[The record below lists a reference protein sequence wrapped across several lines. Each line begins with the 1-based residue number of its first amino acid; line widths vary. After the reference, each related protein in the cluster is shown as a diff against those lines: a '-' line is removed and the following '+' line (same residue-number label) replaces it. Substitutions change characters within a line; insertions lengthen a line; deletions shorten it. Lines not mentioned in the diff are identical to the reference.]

1 MRRIL
6 DMSNDDAKLF
16 LLKNKSYFSL
26 DLPPYFDFNNL
37 LLSIDNKLKGKN
49 LRDFYKDNK
58 TIPPKKCENVN
69 YKILHNKDGKFDWR
83 PFEIIHPAL
92 YVYLVN
98 EICEKDNWKKINERF
113 KLFQKNKKIVC
124 CSIPCE
130 SSNKKMDKKDT
141 ILNWWNTF
149 EQKSI
154 AMSLKFNCM
163 AKTDITNCY
172 GSIYTHS
179 IAWAIE
185 TKEIAKKN
193 INDTSL
199 LGNQIDKIIQDMSYG
214 QTNGI
219 PQGSILTDFIAEI
232 VLGYADEQISREINE
247 NKIKDYSILRY
258 RDDYRI
264 FAQNEIDLN
273 VILKIIT
280 EVLSELNFKLNTQ
293 KTSITD
299 DIITNSIKKD
309 KANILV
315 NNYIVLNNIQ
325 KSLFNIRAFSLIYPN
340 SGSLL
345 KLLTEMFEQ
354 QIKPLKK
361 RPKNVEQIISILVD
375 IMYRNPKTYNLC
387 VLILSVIF
395 SFLGKTTIN
404 KYINSISKKFKNL
417 PNTNYIDVWL
427 QRLTITNNIDKKYS
441 CTLCKKIYSE
451 AQIWNSDW
459 LNLEIDEA
467 LIINNEIIKSISPII
482 QEEEVNPFV
491 YQ

>member
-113 KLFQKNKKIVC
+113 KLFQKNNKIVC

-232 VLGYADEQISREINE
+232 VLGYADEQISRKINE

-345 KLLTEMFEQ
+345 KLLTEIFEQ

-395 SFLGKTTIN
+395 SFLGKTTVN
-404 KYINSISKKFKNL
+404 KYINCILKKFKNL

-427 QRLTITNNIDKKYS
+427 QRLTITSNIDKKYS

-459 LNLEIDEA
+459 LNLEIDET

>member
-1 MRRIL
+1 MKRIL

-37 LLSIDNKLKGKN
+37 LLSIDNKLNGKDLKN
-49 LRDFYKDNK
+49 FYKDNK
-58 TIPPKKCENVN
+58 TIPPKSCENVN
-69 YKILHNKDGKFDWR
+69 YKFLHNKDGKFDWR

-98 EICEKDNWKKINERF
+98 VICEKDNWKKINERF
-113 KLFQKNKKIVC
+113 KSFQKNKKIVC
-124 CSIPCE
+124 CSIPYE

-154 AMSLKFNCM
+154 SMSLKFNCM
-163 AKTDITNCY
+163 AITDITNCY

-179 IAWAIE
+179 IAWAVE
-185 TKEIAKKN
+185 TKNIAKKDHS
-193 INDTSL
+193 DTL
-199 LGNQIDKIIQDMSYG
+199 LGNKIDKIIQDMSYG

-219 PQGSILTDFIAEI
+219 PQGSVLTDFIAEI
-232 VLGYADEQISREINE
+232 VLGYADEQISSEINK
-247 NKIKDYSILRY
+247 NKIKDYSILSY

-264 FAQNEIDLN
+264 FAQNEYDLN

-325 KSLFNIRAFSLIYPN
+325 KSLFNIRNFSLIYPN

-345 KLLTEMFEQ
+345 KLLTEVYEQ

-361 RPKNVEQIISILVD
+361 KPKNVEQIISILVD

-404 KYINSISKKFKNL
+404 KDINLISKKFKNL
-417 PNTNYIDVWL
+417 PNTNYIDIWL
-427 QRLTITNNIDKKYS
+427 QRLTIANNIDRKYS
-441 CTLCKKIYSE
+441 CTLCQKIYSE
-451 AQIWNSDW
+451 VKIWNSDW
-459 LNLEIDEA
+459 LNLEIDES
-467 LIINNEIIKSISPII
+467 LIINNERIKSISPII

>member
-1 MRRIL
+1 MKRIL
-6 DMSNDDAKLF
+6 DMSNADAKLF

-37 LLSIDNKLKGKN
+37 LLSIDNNLNGKDLKN
-49 LRDFYKDNK
+49 FYKDNK
-58 TIPPKKCENVN
+58 TIPPKSCENVN
-69 YKILHNKDGKFDWR
+69 YKFLHNKDGKFDWR

-98 EICEKDNWKKINERF
+98 VICEKDNWKKINERF
-113 KLFQKNKKIVC
+113 KSFQKNKKIVC
-124 CSIPCE
+124 CSIPYE

-154 AMSLKFNCM
+154 SMSLKFNCM
-163 AKTDITNCY
+163 AITDINNCY

-179 IAWAIE
+179 IAWAVE
-185 TKEIAKKN
+185 TKNIAKKDHS
-193 INDTSL
+193 DTL
-199 LGNQIDKIIQDMSYG
+199 LGNKIDKIIQDMSYG

-219 PQGSILTDFIAEI
+219 PQGSVLTDFIAEI
-232 VLGYADEQISREINE
+232 VLGYADEQISSEINK
-247 NKIKDYSILRY
+247 NKLKDYSILRY

-264 FAQNEIDLN
+264 FAQNEYDLN

-280 EVLSELNFKLNTQ
+280 EVLSELNFKLHTQ

-325 KSLFNIRAFSLIYPN
+325 KSLFNIRNFSLIYPN

-345 KLLTEMFEQ
+345 KLLTEVYEQ

-361 RPKNVEQIISILVD
+361 KPKNVEQIISILVD

-404 KYINSISKKFKNL
+404 RYINLISKKFKNL
-417 PNTNYIDVWL
+417 PNTNYIDIWL
-427 QRLTITNNIDKKYS
+427 QRLTIANDIARKYS
-441 CTLCKKIYSE
+441 CTLCQKIYSE
-451 AQIWNSDW
+451 VKIWNSDW
-459 LNLEIDEA
+459 LNLKIDES
-467 LIINNEIIKSISPII
+467 LIINNEIIQSISPIM
-482 QEEEVNPFV
+482 QEEEVNPFI

>member
-1 MRRIL
+1 MKRIL
-6 DMSNDDAKLF
+6 DMPNADAKLF

-37 LLSIDNKLKGKN
+37 LLSIDNKLNGKDLKN
-49 LRDFYKDNK
+49 FYKDNK
-58 TIPPKKCENVN
+58 TIPPKSCENVN
-69 YKILHNKDGKFDWR
+69 YKFLHNKDGKFDWR

-98 EICEKDNWKKINERF
+98 VICEKDNWKKINERF
-113 KLFQKNKKIVC
+113 KSFQKNKKIVC
-124 CSIPCE
+124 CSIPYE

-154 AMSLKFNCM
+154 SMSLKFNCM
-163 AKTDITNCY
+163 AITDINNCY

-179 IAWAIE
+179 IAWAVE
-185 TKEIAKKN
+185 TKNIAKKDHS
-193 INDTSL
+193 DTL
-199 LGNQIDKIIQDMSYG
+199 LGNKIDKIIQDMSYG

-219 PQGSILTDFIAEI
+219 PQGSVLTDFIAEI
-232 VLGYADEQISREINE
+232 VLGYADEQISSEINK

-264 FAQNEIDLN
+264 FAQNEYDLN

-280 EVLSELNFKLNTQ
+280 EVLSELNFKLHTQ

-325 KSLFNIRAFSLIYPN
+325 KSLFNIRNFSLIYPN

-345 KLLTEMFEQ
+345 KLLTEVYEQ

-361 RPKNVEQIISILVD
+361 KPKNVEQIISILVD

-404 KYINSISKKFKNL
+404 KYINLISKKFKNL
-417 PNTNYIDVWL
+417 PNTNYIDIWL
-427 QRLTITNNIDKKYS
+427 QRLTIANDIARKYS

-451 AQIWNSDW
+451 VKIWNSDW
-459 LNLEIDEA
+459 LNLKIDES
-467 LIINNEIIKSISPII
+467 LIINNEIIQSISPIM
-482 QEEEVNPFV
+482 QEEEVNPFI

>member
-1 MRRIL
+1 MKRIL
-6 DMSNDDAKLF
+6 DMPNADAKLF

-37 LLSIDNKLKGKN
+37 LLSIDNNLNGKDLKN
-49 LRDFYKDNK
+49 FYKDNK
-58 TIPPKKCENVN
+58 TIPPKSCENVN
-69 YKILHNKDGKFDWR
+69 YKFLHNKDGKFDWR

-98 EICEKDNWKKINERF
+98 VICEKDNWKKINERF
-113 KLFQKNKKIVC
+113 KSFQKNKKIVC
-124 CSIPCE
+124 CSIPYE

-154 AMSLKFNCM
+154 SMSLKFNCM
-163 AKTDITNCY
+163 AITDINNCY

-179 IAWAIE
+179 IAWAVE
-185 TKEIAKKN
+185 TKNIAKKDHS
-193 INDTSL
+193 DTL
-199 LGNQIDKIIQDMSYG
+199 LGNKIDKIIQDMSYG

-219 PQGSILTDFIAEI
+219 PQGSVLTDFIAEI
-232 VLGYADEQISREINE
+232 VLGYADEQISSEINK

-264 FAQNEIDLN
+264 FAQNEYDLN

-280 EVLSELNFKLNTQ
+280 EVLSELNFKLHTQ

-325 KSLFNIRAFSLIYPN
+325 KSLFNIRNFSLIYPN

-345 KLLTEMFEQ
+345 KLLTEVYEQ

-361 RPKNVEQIISILVD
+361 KPKNVEQIISILVD

-404 KYINSISKKFKNL
+404 KYINLISKKFKNL
-417 PNTNYIDVWL
+417 PNTNYIDIWL
-427 QRLTITNNIDKKYS
+427 QRLTIANDIARKYS
-441 CTLCKKIYSE
+441 CTLCQKIYSE
-451 AQIWNSDW
+451 VKIWNSDW
-459 LNLEIDEA
+459 LNLKIDES
-467 LIINNEIIKSISPII
+467 LIINNKIIQSISPIM
-482 QEEEVNPFV
+482 QEEEVNPFI

>member
-1 MRRIL
+1 MKRIL

-16 LLKNKSYFSL
+16 LLKNKSYFFL

-37 LLSIDNKLKGKN
+37 LLSIDNKLNGKDLKN
-49 LRDFYKDNK
+49 FYKDNK
-58 TIPPKKCENVN
+58 TIPPKSCENVN
-69 YKILHNKDGKFDWR
+69 YKFLHNKDGKFDWR

-98 EICEKDNWKKINERF
+98 VICEKDNWKKINERF
-113 KLFQKNKKIVC
+113 KSFQKNKKIVC
-124 CSIPCE
+124 CSIPYE

-154 AMSLKFNCM
+154 SMSLKFNCM
-163 AKTDITNCY
+163 AITDITNCY

-179 IAWAIE
+179 IAWAVE
-185 TKEIAKKN
+185 TKNIAKKDHS
-193 INDTSL
+193 DTL
-199 LGNQIDKIIQDMSYG
+199 LGNKIDKIIQDMSYG

-219 PQGSILTDFIAEI
+219 PQGSVLTDFIAEI
-232 VLGYADEQISREINE
+232 VLGYADEQISNEINK

-264 FAQNEIDLN
+264 FAQNEYDLN

-325 KSLFNIRAFSLIYPN
+325 KSLFNIRNFSLIYPN

-345 KLLTEMFEQ
+345 KLLTEVYEQ

-361 RPKNVEQIISILVD
+361 KPKNVEQIISILVD

-404 KYINSISKKFKNL
+404 KDINLISKKFKNL
-417 PNTNYIDVWL
+417 PNTNYIDIWL
-427 QRLTITNNIDKKYS
+427 QRLTIANNIDRKYS
-441 CTLCKKIYSE
+441 CTLCQKIYSE
-451 AQIWNSDW
+451 VKIWNSDW
-459 LNLEIDEA
+459 LNLEIDES
-467 LIINNEIIKSISPII
+467 LIINNERIKSISPII

>member
-1 MRRIL
+1 M
-6 DMSNDDAKLF
+6 
-16 LLKNKSYFSL
+16 
-26 DLPPYFDFNNL
+26 
-37 LLSIDNKLKGKN
+37 
-49 LRDFYKDNK
+49 
-58 TIPPKKCENVN
+58 
-69 YKILHNKDGKFDWR
+69 
-83 PFEIIHPAL
+83 
-92 YVYLVN
+92 
-98 EICEKDNWKKINERF
+98 KKINERF
-113 KLFQKNKKIVC
+113 KSFQKNKKIVC
-124 CSIPCE
+124 CSIPYE

-154 AMSLKFNCM
+154 SMSLKFNCM
-163 AKTDITNCY
+163 AITDINNCY

-179 IAWAIE
+179 IAWAVE
-185 TKEIAKKN
+185 TKNIAKKDHS
-193 INDTSL
+193 DTL
-199 LGNQIDKIIQDMSYG
+199 LGNKIDKIIQDMSYG

-219 PQGSILTDFIAEI
+219 PQGSVLTDFIAEI
-232 VLGYADEQISREINE
+232 VLGYADEQISSEINK

-264 FAQNEIDLN
+264 FAQNEYDLN

-280 EVLSELNFKLNTQ
+280 EVLSELNFKLHTQ

-325 KSLFNIRAFSLIYPN
+325 KSLFNIRNFSLIYPN

-345 KLLTEMFEQ
+345 KLLTEVYEQ

-361 RPKNVEQIISILVD
+361 KPKNVEQIISILVD

-404 KYINSISKKFKNL
+404 KYINLISKKFKNL
-417 PNTNYIDVWL
+417 PNTNYIDIWL
-427 QRLTITNNIDKKYS
+427 QRLTIANDIARKYS

-451 AQIWNSDW
+451 VKIWNSDW
-459 LNLEIDEA
+459 LNLKIDES
-467 LIINNEIIKSISPII
+467 LIINNEIIQSISPIM
-482 QEEEVNPFV
+482 QEEEVNPFI

>member
-1 MRRIL
+1 MKRIL

-37 LLSIDNKLKGKN
+37 LLSIDNNLNGKDLKN
-49 LRDFYKDNK
+49 FYKDNK
-58 TIPPKKCENVN
+58 TIPPKSCENVN
-69 YKILHNKDGKFDWR
+69 YKFLHNKDGKFDWR

-98 EICEKDNWKKINERF
+98 VICEKDNWKKINERF
-113 KLFQKNKKIVC
+113 KSFQKNKKIVC
-124 CSIPCE
+124 CSIPYE

-154 AMSLKFNCM
+154 SMSLKFNCM
-163 AKTDITNCY
+163 AITDITNCY

-179 IAWAIE
+179 IAWAVE
-185 TKEIAKKN
+185 TKNIAKKDHS
-193 INDTSL
+193 DTL
-199 LGNQIDKIIQDMSYG
+199 LGNKIDKIIQDMSYG

-219 PQGSILTDFIAEI
+219 PQGSVLTDFIAEI
-232 VLGYADEQISREINE
+232 VLGYADEQISSEINK

-264 FAQNEIDLN
+264 FAQNEYDLN

-280 EVLSELNFKLNTQ
+280 EVLSELNFKLHTQ

-325 KSLFNIRAFSLIYPN
+325 KSLFNIRNFSLIYPN

-345 KLLTEMFEQ
+345 KLLTEVYEQ

-361 RPKNVEQIISILVD
+361 KPKNVEQIISILVD

-395 SFLGKTTIN
+395 SFLGKTTIK
-404 KYINSISKKFKNL
+404 KYINLISKKFKNL
-417 PNTNYIDVWL
+417 PNTNYIDIWL
-427 QRLTITNNIDKKYS
+427 QRLTIANNIDRKYS

-451 AQIWNSDW
+451 VKIWNSDW
-459 LNLEIDEA
+459 LNLKIDES
-467 LIINNEIIKSISPII
+467 LIINNEIIQSISPIM
-482 QEEEVNPFV
+482 QEEEVNPFI

>member
-1 MRRIL
+1 MKRIL
-6 DMSNDDAKLF
+6 DMSNADAKLF

-37 LLSIDNKLKGKN
+37 LLSIDNKLNGKDLKN
-49 LRDFYKDNK
+49 FYKDNK
-58 TIPPKKCENVN
+58 TIPPKSCENVN
-69 YKILHNKDGKFDWR
+69 YKFLHNKDGKFDWR

-98 EICEKDNWKKINERF
+98 VICEKDNWKKINERF
-113 KLFQKNKKIVC
+113 KSFQKNKKIVC
-124 CSIPCE
+124 CSIPYE

-154 AMSLKFNCM
+154 SMSLKFNCM
-163 AKTDITNCY
+163 AITDINNCY

-179 IAWAIE
+179 IAWAVE
-185 TKEIAKKN
+185 TKNIAKKDHS
-193 INDTSL
+193 DTL
-199 LGNQIDKIIQDMSYG
+199 LGNKIDKIIQDMSYG

-219 PQGSILTDFIAEI
+219 PQGSVLTDFIAEI
-232 VLGYADEQISREINE
+232 VLGYADEQISSEINK

-264 FAQNEIDLN
+264 FAQNEYDLN

-280 EVLSELNFKLNTQ
+280 EVLSELNFKLHTQ

-325 KSLFNIRAFSLIYPN
+325 KSLFNIRNFSLIYPN

-345 KLLTEMFEQ
+345 KLLTEVYEQ

-361 RPKNVEQIISILVD
+361 KPKNVEQIISILVD

-404 KYINSISKKFKNL
+404 KYINLISKKFKNL
-417 PNTNYIDVWL
+417 PNTNYIDIWL
-427 QRLTITNNIDKKYS
+427 QRLTIANDIARKYS
-441 CTLCKKIYSE
+441 CTLCQKIYSE
-451 AQIWNSDW
+451 VKIWNSDW
-459 LNLEIDEA
+459 LNLKIDES
-467 LIINNEIIKSISPII
+467 LIINNEIIQSISPIM
-482 QEEEVNPFV
+482 QEEEVNPFI

>member
-37 LLSIDNKLKGKN
+37 LLSIDNKLKGKDLKN
-49 LRDFYKDNK
+49 FYKDNK

-69 YKILHNKDGKFDWR
+69 YKFLHNKDGKFDWR

-98 EICEKDNWKKINERF
+98 EICEKENWKKINERF
-113 KLFQKNKKIVC
+113 KLFQKDKKIIC

-199 LGNQIDKIIQDMSYG
+199 LGNLIDKIIQDMSYG

-232 VLGYADEQISREINE
+232 VLGYADELVSRKINE

-315 NNYIVLNNIQ
+315 NNYLVLNNIQ

-345 KLLTEMFEQ
+345 KLLTEIFEQ

-404 KYINSISKKFKNL
+404 KYINFISKKFKNL
-417 PNTNYIDVWL
+417 PNTNYIDIWL
-427 QRLTITNNIDKKYS
+427 QRLTITNSIYKKYS
-441 CTLCKKIYSE
+441 CALCQKIYSE
-451 AQIWNSDW
+451 VKIWNSDW
-459 LNLEIDEA
+459 LCLEIDEA

>member
-1 MRRIL
+1 MKRIL
-6 DMSNDDAKLF
+6 DMSNADAKLF

-37 LLSIDNKLKGKN
+37 LLSIDNNLNGKDLKN
-49 LRDFYKDNK
+49 FYKDNK
-58 TIPPKKCENVN
+58 TIPPKSCENVN
-69 YKILHNKDGKFDWR
+69 YKFLHNKDGKFDWR

-98 EICEKDNWKKINERF
+98 VICEKDNWKKINERF
-113 KLFQKNKKIVC
+113 KSFQKNKKIVC
-124 CSIPCE
+124 CSIPYE

-154 AMSLKFNCM
+154 SMSLKFNCM
-163 AKTDITNCY
+163 AITDINNCY

-179 IAWAIE
+179 IAWAVE
-185 TKEIAKKN
+185 TKNIAKKDHS
-193 INDTSL
+193 DTL
-199 LGNQIDKIIQDMSYG
+199 LGNKIDKIIQDMSYG

-219 PQGSILTDFIAEI
+219 PQGSVLTDFIAEI
-232 VLGYADEQISREINE
+232 VLGYADEQISSEINK

-264 FAQNEIDLN
+264 FAQNEYDLN

-280 EVLSELNFKLNTQ
+280 EVLSELNFKLHTQ

-325 KSLFNIRAFSLIYPN
+325 KSLFNIRNFSLIYPN

-345 KLLTEMFEQ
+345 KLLTEVYEQ

-361 RPKNVEQIISILVD
+361 KPKNVEQIISILVD

-404 KYINSISKKFKNL
+404 KYINLISKKFKNL
-417 PNTNYIDVWL
+417 PNTNYIDIWL
-427 QRLTITNNIDKKYS
+427 QRLTIANDIARKYS
-441 CTLCKKIYSE
+441 CTLCQKIYSE
-451 AQIWNSDW
+451 VKIWNSDW
-459 LNLEIDEA
+459 LNLKIDES
-467 LIINNEIIKSISPII
+467 LIINNEIIQSISPIM
-482 QEEEVNPFV
+482 QEEEVNPFI

>member
-1 MRRIL
+1 MKRIL
-6 DMSNDDAKLF
+6 DMSNADAKLF

-37 LLSIDNKLKGKN
+37 LLSIDNNLNGKDLKN
-49 LRDFYKDNK
+49 FYKDNK
-58 TIPPKKCENVN
+58 TIPPKSCENVN
-69 YKILHNKDGKFDWR
+69 YKFLHNKDGKFDWR

-98 EICEKDNWKKINERF
+98 VICEKDNWKKINERF
-113 KLFQKNKKIVC
+113 KSFQKNKKIVC
-124 CSIPCE
+124 CSIPYE

-154 AMSLKFNCM
+154 SMSLKFNCM
-163 AKTDITNCY
+163 AITDINNCY

-179 IAWAIE
+179 IAWAVE
-185 TKEIAKKN
+185 TKNIAKKDHS
-193 INDTSL
+193 DTL
-199 LGNQIDKIIQDMSYG
+199 LGNKIDKIIQDMSYG

-219 PQGSILTDFIAEI
+219 PQGSVLTDFIAEI
-232 VLGYADEQISREINE
+232 VLGYADEQISSEINK

-264 FAQNEIDLN
+264 FAQNEYDLN

-280 EVLSELNFKLNTQ
+280 EVFSELNFKLHTQ

-325 KSLFNIRAFSLIYPN
+325 KSLFNIRNFSLIYPN

-345 KLLTEMFEQ
+345 KLLTEVYEQ

-361 RPKNVEQIISILVD
+361 KPKNVEQIISILVD

-404 KYINSISKKFKNL
+404 RYINLISKKFKNL
-417 PNTNYIDVWL
+417 PNTNYIDIWL
-427 QRLTITNNIDKKYS
+427 QRLTIANDIARKYS
-441 CTLCKKIYSE
+441 CTLCQKIYSE
-451 AQIWNSDW
+451 VKIWNSDW
-459 LNLEIDEA
+459 LNLKIDES
-467 LIINNEIIKSISPII
+467 LIINNEIIQSISPIM
-482 QEEEVNPFV
+482 QEEEVNPFI

>member
-6 DMSNDDAKLF
+6 DMSNEDAKLF

-37 LLSIDNKLKGKN
+37 LLRIDNKLKGKD
-49 LRDFYKDNK
+49 LKDFYKDNK
-58 TIPPKKCENVN
+58 NIPPKKCENVN

-130 SSNKKMDKKDT
+130 SNNKKMDKKDT

-154 AMSLKFNCM
+154 AMNLKFNCM
-163 AKTDITNCY
+163 ATTDITNCY

-193 INDTSL
+193 INDPSL
-199 LGNQIDKIIQDMSYG
+199 LGNKIDKIIQDMSYG

-232 VLGYADEQISREINE
+232 VLGYADEQISSEINK

-264 FAQNEIDLN
+264 FAQNEFDLN

-293 KTSITD
+293 KTSITN

-325 KSLFNIRAFSLIYPN
+325 KSLFNIRNFSLIYPN

-361 RPKNVEQIISILVD
+361 KPKNVEQIVSILVD

-404 KYINSISKKFKNL
+404 KYINLISKKFKNL
-417 PNTNYIDVWL
+417 PNTDYIDVWL
-427 QRLTITNNIDKKYS
+427 QRLTITNNIEKKYS
-441 CTLCKKIYSE
+441 CKLCQKIYSE
-451 AQIWNSDW
+451 VEIWNSDW
-459 LNLEIDEA
+459 LNFKINES

>member
-6 DMSNDDAKLF
+6 DMTNEDAKLF

-26 DLPPYFDFNNL
+26 DLPPYFDFSNL
-37 LLSIDNKLKGKN
+37 LLDINNKLKGKDLKN
-49 LRDFYKDNK
+49 FYKDNK
-58 TIPPKKCENVN
+58 NIPPKKCENVN
-69 YKILHNKDGKFDWR
+69 YKLLHNKDGKFDWR

-98 EICEKDNWKKINERF
+98 EICEKNNWKKIIDRF
-113 KLFQKNKKIVC
+113 KSFQKNKKIIC

-130 SSNKKMDKKDT
+130 SNNKKMDKKDT
-141 ILNWWNTF
+141 ILNWWSMF

-154 AMSLKFNCM
+154 GMSLKFNCM
-163 AKTDITNCY
+163 AITDITNCY

-185 TKEIAKKN
+185 TKEIAKTN
-193 INDTSL
+193 INDSSL
-199 LGNQIDKIIQDMSYG
+199 WGNKIDKIIQDMSYG

-232 VLGYADEQISREINE
+232 ILGYADEQIST
-247 NKIKDYSILRY
+247 KIKKSKITDYSILRY

-264 FAQNEIDLN
+264 FAQTEFELN
-273 VILKIIT
+273 IILKIIT
-280 EVLSELNFKLNTQ
+280 EELSELNFKLNTK
-293 KTSITD
+293 KTMFTS
-299 DIITNSIKKD
+299 DIITNSIKTD

-315 NNYIVLNNIQ
+315 NNYIVLGNIQ
-325 KSLFNIRAFSLIYPN
+325 KTLFNIRHFSLNYPN

-345 KLLTEMFEQ
+345 KLLTDMFEK

-361 RPKNVEQIISILVD
+361 RPKNTEQIVSILID

-395 SFLGKTTIN
+395 SFLGKTTVT
-404 KYINSISKKFKNL
+404 KYINLILKKFKNL
-417 PNTNYIDVWL
+417 PNTDYIDIWL
-427 QRLTITNNIDKKYS
+427 QRLTITNDIKKKYS
-441 CTLCKKIYSE
+441 CTLCQKIYSE
-451 AQIWNSDW
+451 INIWNSNW
-459 LNLEIDEA
+459 LNLQIDES
-467 LIINNEIIKSISPII
+467 LIINTEMIKEISPIV
-482 QEEEVNPFV
+482 QEEEVNPFI

>member
-1 MRRIL
+1 MKRIL

-37 LLSIDNKLKGKN
+37 LLSIDNKLNGKDLKN
-49 LRDFYKDNK
+49 FYKDNK
-58 TIPPKKCENVN
+58 TIPPKSCENVN
-69 YKILHNKDGKFDWR
+69 YKFLHNKDGKFDWR

-98 EICEKDNWKKINERF
+98 VICEKDNWKKINERF
-113 KLFQKNKKIVC
+113 KSFQKNKKIVC
-124 CSIPCE
+124 CSIPYE

-154 AMSLKFNCM
+154 SMSLKFNCM
-163 AKTDITNCY
+163 AITDITNCY

-179 IAWAIE
+179 IAWAVE
-185 TKEIAKKN
+185 TKNIAKKDHS
-193 INDTSL
+193 DTL
-199 LGNQIDKIIQDMSYG
+199 LGNKIDKIIQDMSYG

-219 PQGSILTDFIAEI
+219 PQGSVLTDFIAEI
-232 VLGYADEQISREINE
+232 VLGYADEQISSEINK

-264 FAQNEIDLN
+264 FAQNEYDLN

-325 KSLFNIRAFSLIYPN
+325 KSLFNIRNFSLIYPN

-345 KLLTEMFEQ
+345 KLLTEVYEQ

-361 RPKNVEQIISILVD
+361 KPKNVEQIISILVD

-404 KYINSISKKFKNL
+404 KDINLISKKFKNL
-417 PNTNYIDVWL
+417 PNTNYIDIWL
-427 QRLTITNNIDKKYS
+427 QRLTIANNIDRKYS
-441 CTLCKKIYSE
+441 CTLCQKIYSE
-451 AQIWNSDW
+451 VKIWNSDW
-459 LNLEIDEA
+459 LNLEIDES
-467 LIINNEIIKSISPII
+467 LIINNERIKSISPII

>member
-113 KLFQKNKKIVC
+113 KLFQKNNKIVC

-179 IAWAIE
+179 IAWAVE

-232 VLGYADEQISREINE
+232 VLGYADEQISRKINE

-264 FAQNEIDLN
+264 FTQNQIDLN
-273 VILKIIT
+273 VILKVIT

-325 KSLFNIRAFSLIYPN
+325 KSLFNIRDFSLIYPN

-427 QRLTITNNIDKKYS
+427 QRLTITSNIDKKYS

-459 LNLEIDEA
+459 LNLEIDET

>member
-1 MRRIL
+1 
-6 DMSNDDAKLF
+6 MSNDDAKLF

-69 YKILHNKDGKFDWR
+69 YKILNNKDGKFDWR

-232 VLGYADEQISREINE
+232 VLGYADEQISRKINE

-273 VILKIIT
+273 LILKIIT

-395 SFLGKTTIN
+395 SFLG
-404 KYINSISKKFKNL
+404 
-417 PNTNYIDVWL
+417 
-427 QRLTITNNIDKKYS
+427 
-441 CTLCKKIYSE
+441 
-451 AQIWNSDW
+451 
-459 LNLEIDEA
+459 
-467 LIINNEIIKSISPII
+467 
-482 QEEEVNPFV
+482 
-491 YQ
+491 

>member
-1 MRRIL
+1 
-6 DMSNDDAKLF
+6 
-16 LLKNKSYFSL
+16 
-26 DLPPYFDFNNL
+26 
-37 LLSIDNKLKGKN
+37 
-49 LRDFYKDNK
+49 
-58 TIPPKKCENVN
+58 
-69 YKILHNKDGKFDWR
+69 
-83 PFEIIHPAL
+83 
-92 YVYLVN
+92 
-98 EICEKDNWKKINERF
+98 
-113 KLFQKNKKIVC
+113 
-124 CSIPCE
+124 
-130 SSNKKMDKKDT
+130 MDKKDT

-154 AMSLKFNCM
+154 SMSLKFNCM
-163 AKTDITNCY
+163 AITDINNCY

-179 IAWAIE
+179 IAWAVE
-185 TKEIAKKN
+185 TKNIAKKDHS
-193 INDTSL
+193 DTL
-199 LGNQIDKIIQDMSYG
+199 FGNKIDKIIQDMSYG

-219 PQGSILTDFIAEI
+219 PQGSVLTDFIAEI
-232 VLGYADEQISREINE
+232 VLGYADEQISSEINK

-264 FAQNEIDLN
+264 FAQNEYDLN

-280 EVLSELNFKLNTQ
+280 EVLSELNFKLHTQ

-325 KSLFNIRAFSLIYPN
+325 KSLFNIRNFSLIYPN

-345 KLLTEMFEQ
+345 KLLTEVYEQ

-361 RPKNVEQIISILVD
+361 KPKNVEQIISILVD

-404 KYINSISKKFKNL
+404 KYINLISKKFKNL
-417 PNTNYIDVWL
+417 PNTNYIDIWL
-427 QRLTITNNIDKKYS
+427 QRLTIANDIARKYS
-441 CTLCKKIYSE
+441 CTLCQKIYSE
-451 AQIWNSDW
+451 VKIWNSDW
-459 LNLEIDEA
+459 LNLKIDES
-467 LIINNEIIKSISPII
+467 LIINNEIIQSISPIM
-482 QEEEVNPFV
+482 QEEEVNPFI

>member
-1 MRRIL
+1 MKRIL

-37 LLSIDNKLKGKN
+37 LLSIDNKLNGKDLKN
-49 LRDFYKDNK
+49 FYKDNK
-58 TIPPKKCENVN
+58 TIPPKSCENVN
-69 YKILHNKDGKFDWR
+69 YKFLHNKDGKFDWR

-98 EICEKDNWKKINERF
+98 VICEKDNWKKINERF
-113 KLFQKNKKIVC
+113 KSFQKNKKIVC
-124 CSIPCE
+124 CSIPYE

-141 ILNWWNTF
+141 ILNWWNKF

-154 AMSLKFNCM
+154 SMSLKFNCM
-163 AKTDITNCY
+163 AITDITNCY

-179 IAWAIE
+179 IAWAVE
-185 TKEIAKKN
+185 TKNIAKKDHS
-193 INDTSL
+193 DTL
-199 LGNQIDKIIQDMSYG
+199 LGNKIDKIIQDMSYG

-219 PQGSILTDFIAEI
+219 PQGSVLTDFIAEI
-232 VLGYADEQISREINE
+232 VLGYADEQISSEINK

-264 FAQNEIDLN
+264 FAQNEYDLN

-325 KSLFNIRAFSLIYPN
+325 KSLFNIRNFSLIYPN

-345 KLLTEMFEQ
+345 KLLTEVYEQ

-361 RPKNVEQIISILVD
+361 KPKNVEQIISILVD

-404 KYINSISKKFKNL
+404 KDINLISKKFKNL
-417 PNTNYIDVWL
+417 PNTNYIDIWL
-427 QRLTITNNIDKKYS
+427 QRLTIANNIDRKYS
-441 CTLCKKIYSE
+441 CTLCQKIYSE
-451 AQIWNSDW
+451 VKIWNSDW
-459 LNLEIDEA
+459 LNLEIDES
-467 LIINNEIIKSISPII
+467 LIINNERIKSISPII

>member
-1 MRRIL
+1 MKRIL
-6 DMSNDDAKLF
+6 DMSNADAKLF

-37 LLSIDNKLKGKN
+37 LLSIDNNLNGKDLKN
-49 LRDFYKDNK
+49 FYKDNK
-58 TIPPKKCENVN
+58 TIPPKSCENVN
-69 YKILHNKDGKFDWR
+69 YKFLHNKDGKFDWR

-98 EICEKDNWKKINERF
+98 VICEKDNWKKINERF
-113 KLFQKNKKIVC
+113 KSFQKNKKIVC
-124 CSIPCE
+124 CSIPYE

-154 AMSLKFNCM
+154 SMSLKFNCM
-163 AKTDITNCY
+163 AITDINNCY

-179 IAWAIE
+179 IAWAVE
-185 TKEIAKKN
+185 TKNIAKKDHS
-193 INDTSL
+193 DTL
-199 LGNQIDKIIQDMSYG
+199 LGNKIDKIIQDMSYG

-219 PQGSILTDFIAEI
+219 PQGSVLTDFIAEI
-232 VLGYADEQISREINE
+232 VLGYADEQISSEINK

-264 FAQNEIDLN
+264 FAQNEYDLN

-280 EVLSELNFKLNTQ
+280 EVLSELNFKLHTQ

-325 KSLFNIRAFSLIYPN
+325 KSLFNIRNFSLIYPN

-345 KLLTEMFEQ
+345 KLLTKVYEQ

-361 RPKNVEQIISILVD
+361 KPKNVEQIISILVD

-404 KYINSISKKFKNL
+404 KYINLISKKFKNL
-417 PNTNYIDVWL
+417 PNTNYIDIWL
-427 QRLTITNNIDKKYS
+427 QRLTIANDIARKYS
-441 CTLCKKIYSE
+441 CTLCQKIYSE
-451 AQIWNSDW
+451 VKIWNSDW
-459 LNLEIDEA
+459 LNLKIDES
-467 LIINNEIIKSISPII
+467 LIINNEIIQSISPIM
-482 QEEEVNPFV
+482 QEEEVNPFI

>member
-1 MRRIL
+1 MKRIL
-6 DMSNDDAKLF
+6 DMSNADAKLF

-26 DLPPYFDFNNL
+26 DLPPYFDFNKL
-37 LLSIDNKLKGKN
+37 LLSIDNNLNGKDLKN
-49 LRDFYKDNK
+49 FYKDNK
-58 TIPPKKCENVN
+58 TIPPKSCENVN
-69 YKILHNKDGKFDWR
+69 YKFLHNKDGKFDLR

-98 EICEKDNWKKINERF
+98 VICEKDNWKKINERF
-113 KLFQKNKKIVC
+113 KSFQKNKKIVC
-124 CSIPCE
+124 CSIPYE

-154 AMSLKFNCM
+154 SMSLKFNCM
-163 AKTDITNCY
+163 AITDINNCY

-179 IAWAIE
+179 IAWAVE
-185 TKEIAKKN
+185 TKNIAKKDHS
-193 INDTSL
+193 DTL
-199 LGNQIDKIIQDMSYG
+199 LGNKIDKIIQDMSYG

-219 PQGSILTDFIAEI
+219 PQGSVLTDFIAEI
-232 VLGYADEQISREINE
+232 VLGYADEQISSEINK

-264 FAQNEIDLN
+264 FAQNEYDLN

-280 EVLSELNFKLNTQ
+280 EVLSELNFKLHTQ

-325 KSLFNIRAFSLIYPN
+325 KSLFNIRNFSLIYPN

-345 KLLTEMFEQ
+345 KLLTEVYEQ

-361 RPKNVEQIISILVD
+361 KPKNVEQIISILVD

-404 KYINSISKKFKNL
+404 KYINLISKKFKNL
-417 PNTNYIDVWL
+417 PNTNYIDIWL
-427 QRLTITNNIDKKYS
+427 QRLTIANDIARKYS
-441 CTLCKKIYSE
+441 CTLCQKIYSE
-451 AQIWNSDW
+451 VKIWNSDW
-459 LNLEIDEA
+459 LNLKIDES
-467 LIINNEIIKSISPII
+467 LIINNEIIQSISPIM
-482 QEEEVNPFV
+482 QEEEVNPFI

>member
-1 MRRIL
+1 MKRIL

-37 LLSIDNKLKGKN
+37 LLSIDNKLNGKDLKN
-49 LRDFYKDNK
+49 FYKDNK
-58 TIPPKKCENVN
+58 TIPPKSCENVN
-69 YKILHNKDGKFDWR
+69 YKFLHNKDGKFDWR

-98 EICEKDNWKKINERF
+98 VICEKDNWKKINERF
-113 KLFQKNKKIVC
+113 KSFQKNKKIVC
-124 CSIPCE
+124 CSIPYE

-154 AMSLKFNCM
+154 SMSLKFNCM
-163 AKTDITNCY
+163 AITDITNCY

-179 IAWAIE
+179 IAWAVE
-185 TKEIAKKN
+185 TKNIAKKDHS
-193 INDTSL
+193 DTL
-199 LGNQIDKIIQDMSYG
+199 LGNKIDKIIQDMSYG

-219 PQGSILTDFIAEI
+219 PQGSVLTDFIAEI
-232 VLGYADEQISREINE
+232 VLGYADEQISSEINK

-264 FAQNEIDLN
+264 FAQNEYDLN

-325 KSLFNIRAFSLIYPN
+325 KSLFNIRNFSLIYPN

-345 KLLTEMFEQ
+345 KLLTEVYEQ

-361 RPKNVEQIISILVD
+361 KPKNVEQIISILVD

-404 KYINSISKKFKNL
+404 KDINLISKKFKNL
-417 PNTNYIDVWL
+417 PNTNYIDIWL
-427 QRLTITNNIDKKYS
+427 QRLTIANNIDRKYS
-441 CTLCKKIYSE
+441 CTLCQKIYSE
-451 AQIWNSDW
+451 VKIWNSDW
-459 LNLEIDEA
+459 LNIEIDES
-467 LIINNEIIKSISPII
+467 LIINNERIKSISPII

>member
-1 MRRIL
+1 MKRIL

-37 LLSIDNKLKGKN
+37 LLSIDNKLNGKDLKN
-49 LRDFYKDNK
+49 FYKDNK
-58 TIPPKKCENVN
+58 TIPPKSCENVN
-69 YKILHNKDGKFDWR
+69 YKFLHNKDGKFDWR

-98 EICEKDNWKKINERF
+98 VICEKDNWKKINERF
-113 KLFQKNKKIVC
+113 KSFQKNKKIVC
-124 CSIPCE
+124 CSIPYE

-154 AMSLKFNCM
+154 SMSLKFNCM
-163 AKTDITNCY
+163 AITDITNCY

-179 IAWAIE
+179 IAWAVE
-185 TKEIAKKN
+185 TKNIAKKDHS
-193 INDTSL
+193 DTL
-199 LGNQIDKIIQDMSYG
+199 LGNKIDKIIQDMSYG

-219 PQGSILTDFIAEI
+219 PQGSVLTDFIAEI
-232 VLGYADEQISREINE
+232 VLGYADEQISNEINK

-264 FAQNEIDLN
+264 FAQNEYDLN

-325 KSLFNIRAFSLIYPN
+325 KSLFNIRNFSLIYPN

-345 KLLTEMFEQ
+345 KLLTEVYEQ

-361 RPKNVEQIISILVD
+361 KPKNVEQIISILVD

-404 KYINSISKKFKNL
+404 KDINLISKKFKNL
-417 PNTNYIDVWL
+417 PNTNYIDIWL
-427 QRLTITNNIDKKYS
+427 QRLTIANNIDRKYS
-441 CTLCKKIYSE
+441 CTLCQKIYSE
-451 AQIWNSDW
+451 VKIWNSDW
-459 LNLEIDEA
+459 LNLEIDES
-467 LIINNEIIKSISPII
+467 LIINNERIKSISPII

>member
-37 LLSIDNKLKGKN
+37 LLSIDNKLKGKD

-113 KLFQKNKKIVC
+113 KLFKKNKRIVC

-193 INDTSL
+193 INDASL
-199 LGNQIDKIIQDMSYG
+199 LGNK
-214 QTNGI
+214 
-219 PQGSILTDFIAEI
+219 L
-232 VLGYADEQISREINE
+232 
-247 NKIKDYSILRY
+247 IK
-258 RDDYRI
+258 
-264 FAQNEIDLN
+264 
-273 VILKIIT
+273 
-280 EVLSELNFKLNTQ
+280 
-293 KTSITD
+293 
-299 DIITNSIKKD
+299 
-309 KANILV
+309 
-315 NNYIVLNNIQ
+315 
-325 KSLFNIRAFSLIYPN
+325 
-340 SGSLL
+340 
-345 KLLTEMFEQ
+345 
-354 QIKPLKK
+354 
-361 RPKNVEQIISILVD
+361 
-375 IMYRNPKTYNLC
+375 
-387 VLILSVIF
+387 
-395 SFLGKTTIN
+395 
-404 KYINSISKKFKNL
+404 
-417 PNTNYIDVWL
+417 
-427 QRLTITNNIDKKYS
+427 
-441 CTLCKKIYSE
+441 
-451 AQIWNSDW
+451 
-459 LNLEIDEA
+459 
-467 LIINNEIIKSISPII
+467 
-482 QEEEVNPFV
+482 
-491 YQ
+491 

>member
-1 MRRIL
+1 MKRIL
-6 DMSNDDAKLF
+6 DMSNADAKLF

-37 LLSIDNKLKGKN
+37 LLSIDNNLNGKDLKN
-49 LRDFYKDNK
+49 FYKDNK
-58 TIPPKKCENVN
+58 TIPPKSCENVN
-69 YKILHNKDGKFDWR
+69 YKFLHNKDGKFDWR

-98 EICEKDNWKKINERF
+98 VICEKDNWKKINERF
-113 KLFQKNKKIVC
+113 KSFQKNKKIVC
-124 CSIPCE
+124 CSIPYE

-154 AMSLKFNCM
+154 SMSLKFNCM
-163 AKTDITNCY
+163 AITDINNCY

-179 IAWAIE
+179 IAWAVE
-185 TKEIAKKN
+185 TKNIAKKDHS
-193 INDTSL
+193 DTL
-199 LGNQIDKIIQDMSYG
+199 LGNKIDKIIQDMSYG

-219 PQGSILTDFIAEI
+219 PQGSVLTDFIAEI
-232 VLGYADEQISREINE
+232 VLGYADEQISSEINK

-264 FAQNEIDLN
+264 FAQNEYDLN

-280 EVLSELNFKLNTQ
+280 EVLSELNFKLHTQ

-325 KSLFNIRAFSLIYPN
+325 KSLFNIRNFSLIYPN

-345 KLLTEMFEQ
+345 KLLTEVYEQ

-361 RPKNVEQIISILVD
+361 KPKNVEQIISILVD

-404 KYINSISKKFKNL
+404 RYINLISKKFKNL
-417 PNTNYIDVWL
+417 PNTNYIDIWL
-427 QRLTITNNIDKKYS
+427 QRLTIANDIARKYS
-441 CTLCKKIYSE
+441 CTLCQKIYSE
-451 AQIWNSDW
+451 VKIWNSDW
-459 LNLEIDEA
+459 LNLKIDES
-467 LIINNEIIKSISPII
+467 LIINNEIIQSISPIM
-482 QEEEVNPFV
+482 QEEEVNPFI

>member
-1 MRRIL
+1 MKRIL
-6 DMSNDDAKLF
+6 DMSNADAKLF

-37 LLSIDNKLKGKN
+37 LLSIDNNLNGKDLKN
-49 LRDFYKDNK
+49 FYKDNK
-58 TIPPKKCENVN
+58 TIPPKSCENVN
-69 YKILHNKDGKFDWR
+69 YKFLHNKDGKFDWR

-98 EICEKDNWKKINERF
+98 VICEKDNWKKINERF
-113 KLFQKNKKIVC
+113 KSFQKNKKIVC
-124 CSIPCE
+124 CSIPYE

-154 AMSLKFNCM
+154 SMSLKFNCM
-163 AKTDITNCY
+163 AITDINNCY

-179 IAWAIE
+179 IAWAVE
-185 TKEIAKKN
+185 TKNIAKKDHS
-193 INDTSL
+193 DTL
-199 LGNQIDKIIQDMSYG
+199 LGNKIDKIIQDMSYG

-219 PQGSILTDFIAEI
+219 PQGSVLTDFIAEI
-232 VLGYADEQISREINE
+232 VLGYADEQISSEINK

-264 FAQNEIDLN
+264 FAQNEHDLN

-280 EVLSELNFKLNTQ
+280 EVLSELNFKLHTQ

-325 KSLFNIRAFSLIYPN
+325 KSLFNIRNFSLIYPN

-345 KLLTEMFEQ
+345 KLLTEVYEQ

-361 RPKNVEQIISILVD
+361 KPKNVEQIISILVD

-404 KYINSISKKFKNL
+404 KYINLISKKFKNL
-417 PNTNYIDVWL
+417 PNTNYIDIWL
-427 QRLTITNNIDKKYS
+427 QRLTIANDIARKYS
-441 CTLCKKIYSE
+441 CTLCQKIYSE
-451 AQIWNSDW
+451 VKIWNSDW
-459 LNLEIDEA
+459 LNLKIDES
-467 LIINNEIIKSISPII
+467 LIINNEIIQSISPIM
-482 QEEEVNPFV
+482 QEEEVNPFI

>member
-1 MRRIL
+1 MKRIL

-37 LLSIDNKLKGKN
+37 LLSIDNKLNGKDFKN
-49 LRDFYKDNK
+49 FYKDNK
-58 TIPPKKCENVN
+58 TIPPKSCENVN
-69 YKILHNKDGKFDWR
+69 YKFLHNKDGKFDWR

-98 EICEKDNWKKINERF
+98 VICEKDNWKKINERF
-113 KLFQKNKKIVC
+113 KSFQKNKKIVC
-124 CSIPCE
+124 CSIPYE

-154 AMSLKFNCM
+154 SMSLKFNCM
-163 AKTDITNCY
+163 AITDITNCY

-179 IAWAIE
+179 IAWAVE
-185 TKEIAKKN
+185 TKNIAKKDHS
-193 INDTSL
+193 DTL
-199 LGNQIDKIIQDMSYG
+199 LGNKIDKIIQDMSYG

-219 PQGSILTDFIAEI
+219 PQGSVLTDFIAEI
-232 VLGYADEQISREINE
+232 VLGYADEQISNEINK

-264 FAQNEIDLN
+264 FAQNEYDLN

-325 KSLFNIRAFSLIYPN
+325 KSLFNIRNFSLIYPN

-345 KLLTEMFEQ
+345 KLLTEVYEQ

-361 RPKNVEQIISILVD
+361 KPKNVEQIISILVD

-404 KYINSISKKFKNL
+404 KDINLISKKFKNL
-417 PNTNYIDVWL
+417 PNTNYIDIWL
-427 QRLTITNNIDKKYS
+427 QRLTIANNIDRKYS
-441 CTLCKKIYSE
+441 CTLCQKIYSE
-451 AQIWNSDW
+451 VKIWNSDW
-459 LNLEIDEA
+459 LNLEIDES
-467 LIINNEIIKSISPII
+467 LIINNERIKSISPII

>member
-1 MRRIL
+1 MKRIL

-37 LLSIDNKLKGKN
+37 LLSIDNKLNGKDLKN
-49 LRDFYKDNK
+49 FYKDNK
-58 TIPPKKCENVN
+58 TIPPKSCENVN
-69 YKILHNKDGKFDWR
+69 YKFLHNKDGKFDWR

-98 EICEKDNWKKINERF
+98 VICEKDNWKKINERF

-124 CSIPCE
+124 CSIPYE

-154 AMSLKFNCM
+154 SMSLKFNCM
-163 AKTDITNCY
+163 AITDITNCY

-179 IAWAIE
+179 IAWAVE
-185 TKEIAKKN
+185 TKNIAKKDHS
-193 INDTSL
+193 DTL
-199 LGNQIDKIIQDMSYG
+199 LGNKIDKIIQDMSYG

-219 PQGSILTDFIAEI
+219 PQGSVLTDFIAEI
-232 VLGYADEQISREINE
+232 VLGYADEQISSEINK

-264 FAQNEIDLN
+264 FAQNEYDLN

-325 KSLFNIRAFSLIYPN
+325 KSLFNIRNFSLIYPN

-345 KLLTEMFEQ
+345 KLLTEVYEQ

-361 RPKNVEQIISILVD
+361 KPKNVEQIISILVD

-404 KYINSISKKFKNL
+404 KDINLISKKFKNL
-417 PNTNYIDVWL
+417 PNTNYIDIWL
-427 QRLTITNNIDKKYS
+427 QRLTIANNIDRKYS
-441 CTLCKKIYSE
+441 CTLCQKIYSE
-451 AQIWNSDW
+451 VKIWNSDW
-459 LNLEIDEA
+459 LNLEIDES
-467 LIINNEIIKSISPII
+467 LIINNERIKSISPII

>member
-1 MRRIL
+1 MKRIL

-37 LLSIDNKLKGKN
+37 LLSIDNKLNGKDLKN
-49 LRDFYKDNK
+49 FYKDNK
-58 TIPPKKCENVN
+58 TIPPKSCENVN
-69 YKILHNKDGKFDWR
+69 YKFLHNKDGKFDWR

-98 EICEKDNWKKINERF
+98 VICEKDNWKKINERF
-113 KLFQKNKKIVC
+113 KSFQKNKKIVC
-124 CSIPCE
+124 CSIPYE

-154 AMSLKFNCM
+154 SMSLKFNCM
-163 AKTDITNCY
+163 AITDITNCY

-179 IAWAIE
+179 IAWAVE
-185 TKEIAKKN
+185 TKNIAKKDHS
-193 INDTSL
+193 DTL
-199 LGNQIDKIIQDMSYG
+199 LGNKIDKIIQDMSYG

-219 PQGSILTDFIAEI
+219 PQGSVLTDFIAEI
-232 VLGYADEQISREINE
+232 VLGYADEQISSEINK

-264 FAQNEIDLN
+264 FAQNEYDLN

-325 KSLFNIRAFSLIYPN
+325 KSLFNIRNFSLIYPN

-345 KLLTEMFEQ
+345 KLLTEVYEQ

-361 RPKNVEQIISILVD
+361 KPKNVEQIISILVD

-395 SFLGKTTIN
+395 IFLGKTTIN
-404 KYINSISKKFKNL
+404 KDINLISKKFKNL
-417 PNTNYIDVWL
+417 PNTNYIDIWL
-427 QRLTITNNIDKKYS
+427 QRLTIANNIDRKYS
-441 CTLCKKIYSE
+441 CTLCQKIYSE
-451 AQIWNSDW
+451 VKIWNSDW
-459 LNLEIDEA
+459 LNLEIDES
-467 LIINNEIIKSISPII
+467 LIINNERIKSISPII

>member
-1 MRRIL
+1 MKRIL
-6 DMSNDDAKLF
+6 DMSNADAKLF

-37 LLSIDNKLKGKN
+37 LLSIDNNLNGKDLKN
-49 LRDFYKDNK
+49 FYKDNK
-58 TIPPKKCENVN
+58 TIPPKSCENVN
-69 YKILHNKDGKFDWR
+69 YKFLHNKDGKFDWR

-98 EICEKDNWKKINERF
+98 VICEKDNWKKINERF
-113 KLFQKNKKIVC
+113 KSFQKNKKIVC
-124 CSIPCE
+124 CSIPYE

-141 ILNWWNTF
+141 ILNWWNAF

-154 AMSLKFNCM
+154 SMSLKFNCM
-163 AKTDITNCY
+163 AITDINNCY

-179 IAWAIE
+179 IAWAVE
-185 TKEIAKKN
+185 TKNIAKKDHS
-193 INDTSL
+193 DTL
-199 LGNQIDKIIQDMSYG
+199 LGNKIDKIIQDMSYG

-219 PQGSILTDFIAEI
+219 PQGSVLTDFIAEI
-232 VLGYADEQISREINE
+232 VLGYADEQISSEINK

-264 FAQNEIDLN
+264 FAQNEYDLN

-280 EVLSELNFKLNTQ
+280 EVLSELNFKLHTQ

-325 KSLFNIRAFSLIYPN
+325 KSLFNIRNFSLIYPN

-345 KLLTEMFEQ
+345 KLLTEVYEQ

-361 RPKNVEQIISILVD
+361 KPKNVEQIISILVD

-404 KYINSISKKFKNL
+404 KYINLISKKFKNL
-417 PNTNYIDVWL
+417 PNTNYIDIWL
-427 QRLTITNNIDKKYS
+427 QRLTIANDIARKYS
-441 CTLCKKIYSE
+441 CTLCQKIYSE
-451 AQIWNSDW
+451 VKIWNSDW
-459 LNLEIDEA
+459 LNLKIDES
-467 LIINNEIIKSISPII
+467 LIINNEIIQSISPIM
-482 QEEEVNPFV
+482 QEEEVNPFI

>member
-1 MRRIL
+1 M
-6 DMSNDDAKLF
+6 
-16 LLKNKSYFSL
+16 
-26 DLPPYFDFNNL
+26 PPYFDFNNL
-37 LLSIDNKLKGKN
+37 LLSIDNNLNGKDLKN
-49 LRDFYKDNK
+49 FYKDNK
-58 TIPPKKCENVN
+58 TIPPKSCENVN
-69 YKILHNKDGKFDWR
+69 YKFLHNKDGKFDWR

-98 EICEKDNWKKINERF
+98 VICEKDNWKKINERF
-113 KLFQKNKKIVC
+113 KSFQKNKKIVC
-124 CSIPCE
+124 CSIPYE

-154 AMSLKFNCM
+154 SMSLKFNCM
-163 AKTDITNCY
+163 AITDINNCY

-179 IAWAIE
+179 IAWAVE
-185 TKEIAKKN
+185 TKNIAKKDHS
-193 INDTSL
+193 DTL
-199 LGNQIDKIIQDMSYG
+199 LGNKIDKIIQDMSYG

-219 PQGSILTDFIAEI
+219 PQGSVLTDFIAEI
-232 VLGYADEQISREINE
+232 VLGYADEQISSEINK

-264 FAQNEIDLN
+264 FAQNEYDLN

-280 EVLSELNFKLNTQ
+280 EVLSELNFKLHTQ

-325 KSLFNIRAFSLIYPN
+325 KSLFNIRNFSLIYPN
-340 SGSLL
+340 SGGLL
-345 KLLTEMFEQ
+345 KLLTEVYEQ

-361 RPKNVEQIISILVD
+361 KPKNVEQIISILVD

-404 KYINSISKKFKNL
+404 KYINLISKKFKNL
-417 PNTNYIDVWL
+417 PNTNYIDIWL
-427 QRLTITNNIDKKYS
+427 QRLTIANDIARKYS
-441 CTLCKKIYSE
+441 CTLCQKIYSE
-451 AQIWNSDW
+451 VKIWNSDW
-459 LNLEIDEA
+459 LNLKIDES
-467 LIINNEIIKSISPII
+467 LIINNEIIQSISPIM
-482 QEEEVNPFV
+482 QEEEVNPFI

>member
-1 MRRIL
+1 MKRIL

-37 LLSIDNKLKGKN
+37 LLSIDNKLNGKDLKN
-49 LRDFYKDNK
+49 FYKDNK
-58 TIPPKKCENVN
+58 TIPPKSCENVN
-69 YKILHNKDGKFDWR
+69 YKFLHNKDGKFDWR

-98 EICEKDNWKKINERF
+98 VICEKDNWKKINERF

-124 CSIPCE
+124 CSIPYE

-154 AMSLKFNCM
+154 SMSLKFNCM
-163 AKTDITNCY
+163 AITDITNCY

-179 IAWAIE
+179 IAWAVE
-185 TKEIAKKN
+185 TKNIAKKDHS
-193 INDTSL
+193 DTL
-199 LGNQIDKIIQDMSYG
+199 LGNKIDKIIQDMSYG

-219 PQGSILTDFIAEI
+219 PQGSFLTDFIAEI
-232 VLGYADEQISREINE
+232 VLGYADEQISSEINK

-264 FAQNEIDLN
+264 FAQNEYDLN

-325 KSLFNIRAFSLIYPN
+325 KSIFNIRNFSLIYPN

-345 KLLTEMFEQ
+345 KLLTEVYEQ
-354 QIKPLKK
+354 HIKPLKK
-361 RPKNVEQIISILVD
+361 KPKNVEQIISILVD
-375 IMYRNPKTYNLC
+375 IMYRNPKTYNL
-387 VLILSVIF
+387 
-395 SFLGKTTIN
+395 
-404 KYINSISKKFKNL
+404 
-417 PNTNYIDVWL
+417 
-427 QRLTITNNIDKKYS
+427 
-441 CTLCKKIYSE
+441 
-451 AQIWNSDW
+451 
-459 LNLEIDEA
+459 
-467 LIINNEIIKSISPII
+467 
-482 QEEEVNPFV
+482 
-491 YQ
+491 

>member
-1 MRRIL
+1 MKRIL

-37 LLSIDNKLKGKN
+37 LLSIDNKLNGKDLKN
-49 LRDFYKDNK
+49 FYKDNK
-58 TIPPKKCENVN
+58 TIPPKSCENVN
-69 YKILHNKDGKFDWR
+69 YKFLHNKDGKFDWR

-98 EICEKDNWKKINERF
+98 VICEKDNWKKINERF
-113 KLFQKNKKIVC
+113 KSFQKNKKIVC
-124 CSIPCE
+124 CSIPYE

-154 AMSLKFNCM
+154 SMSLKFNCM
-163 AKTDITNCY
+163 AITDITNCY

-179 IAWAIE
+179 IAWAVE
-185 TKEIAKKN
+185 TKNIAKKDHS
-193 INDTSL
+193 DTL
-199 LGNQIDKIIQDMSYG
+199 LGNKIDKIIQDMSYG

-219 PQGSILTDFIAEI
+219 PQGSVLTDFIAEI
-232 VLGYADEQISREINE
+232 VLGYADEQISSEINK

-264 FAQNEIDLN
+264 FAQNEYDLN

-325 KSLFNIRAFSLIYPN
+325 KSLFNIRNFSLIYPN

-345 KLLTEMFEQ
+345 KLLTEVYEQ

-361 RPKNVEQIISILVD
+361 KPKNVEQIISILVD

-404 KYINSISKKFKNL
+404 KDINLISKKFKNL
-417 PNTNYIDVWL
+417 PNTNYIDIWL
-427 QRLTITNNIDKKYS
+427 QRLTIANNIDRKYS
-441 CTLCKKIYSE
+441 CTLCQKIYLE
-451 AQIWNSDW
+451 VKIWNSDW
-459 LNLEIDEA
+459 LNIEIDES
-467 LIINNEIIKSISPII
+467 LIINNERIKSISPII